1 MRLDNDCIAIRVT
14 GPASQSMRTQLQH
27 SIPGNDFGGTLR
39 VLIAE
44 QEQAIRDALADRVFN
59 SLGVQADTV
68 NTASAVRKLLESH
81 ADEFVLAVVDTRLPD
96 APDGE
101 VLDSLTQNSIPTI
114 ALTSTVTENVVT
126 RLQDKH
132 IIDCVIKRT
141 EEDIGILADIVER
154 TLLNHQRK
162 IIFYSNNDFNRKSIR
177 QLLDIHRYSVI
188 DVRNEAD
195 IRRQLENHSDTTL
208 VLIDYN
214 TIENDELSL
223 INGLRQHFRREDL
236 SIAVVSDEH
245 NAMSSARMLRAG
257 ATDVIYKQHQTDE
270 FYYRVQQCVE
280 SIERVREIKYSATRD
295 LLTGAYNRD
304 YLFDIGEKLFA
315 GAQRGDSLLAVAVI
329 EIDNIDELTTN
340 HGIEQ
345 SNEVLK
351 SAANLLT
358 SEFRKNDILAR
369 YSAGT
374 FVCLA
379 TNVGNHNAKMVFERV
394 RQKLAKTT
402 VEFGAQQINT
412 SASIGVST
420 QADDSFLSM
429 IANAQEELKTAIAN
443 GRNCVF
449 VEG

>member
-1 MRLDNDCIAIRVT
+1 MK
-14 GPASQSMRTQLQH
+14 TQQQH

-44 QEQAIRDALADRVFN
+44 QEQAIRDALADRVFK

-96 APDGE
+96 APEGE
-101 VLDSLTQNSIPTI
+101 VLDSLTKNNIPTI
-114 ALTSTVTENVVT
+114 ALSSMVTESVVT

-132 IIDCVIKRT
+132 VIDCVLKRT
-141 EEDIGILADIVER
+141 DEDINLLADIVER
-154 TLLNHQRK
+154 TLLNHRRK

-177 QLLDIHRYSVI
+177 QLLDIHRYSVV
-188 DVRNEAD
+188 DVRSETD

-208 VLIDYN
+208 VLIDYHA
-214 TIENDELSL
+214 IEADELSL
-223 INGLRQHFRREDL
+223 INGLRQHYRREDL

-245 NAMSSARMLRAG
+245 NATSSARMLRAG

-295 LLTGAYNRD
+295 LLTGIYNRD

-329 EIDNIDELTTN
+329 EIDNLDELTTN
-340 HGIEQ
+340 FGIEL
-345 SNEVLK
+345 SNDVLK
-351 SAANLLT
+351 SAAALLT
-358 SEFRKNDILAR
+358 AEFRKNDILAR

-379 TNVGNHNAKMVFERV
+379 TNVGSHNAKMVFERV
-394 RQKLAKTT
+394 RQKLAKSA
-402 VEFGAQQINT
+402 VDCGSQQITT
-412 SASIGVST
+412 SVSIGVST
-420 QADDSFLSM
+420 QADDSLLSM
-429 IANAQEELKTAIAN
+429 IANAQDELNAAIQN

-449 VEG
+449 VEN